1 MPKKYNLT
9 AEEEE
14 LVHALREERKREA
27 RSKGGKVR
35 GEQIKEAWLTAEREP
50 DPRWAQAKELM
61 GAGKNT
67 SEVAKEL
74 GVSRSTAWRW
84 MNTDPALGSGQ
95 KKGGE
100 SLARATASA
109 EARIKGMEAITAELK
124 RRTEPQV
131 LDPQDSY
138 GMIQGELRD
147 DTIIELT
154 SSKIGIIS
162 DVHVPFHDLR
172 MTNGELHGAYL
183 TALEYLRDAGIE
195 TLVINGDFMDCYNIS
210 KHEKLEDRRSFSWE
224 LSVTR
229 RMLESLREYFG
240 DKVRIIYREG
250 NHEERWVK
258 FVAGKVPEVKDL
270 MPSLEDLLNLRQL
283 NIEWVSERGKISAGQ
298 LWIDHGHEWFGS
310 GGVTPARA
318 YRMKAGD
325 NILVG
330 HVHRTSFDMFKR
342 PLDGSFFAGWSMGCL
357 CDMNPLYAP
366 RNSWNH
372 GVVLVELDKT
382 GDFTVNNRI
391 IIGGKVR

>member
-1 MPKKYNLT
+1 MPKKYNLD

-14 LVHALREERKREA
+14 LVRALREERLREA
-27 RSKGGKVR
+27 HSRGGKIR
-35 GEQIKEAWLTAEREP
+35 GQQIKDAWASAEREP
-50 DPRWAQAKELM
+50 DPRWLEAKQMAKE
-61 GAGKNT
+61 GKSNT
-67 SEVAKEL
+67 EVAKHF

-84 MNTDPALGSGQ
+84 MNTEQHLGNGQ
-95 KKGGE
+95 AKGGK
-100 SLARATASA
+100 SLAQATASA
-109 EARIKGMEAITAELK
+109 EARIKGMEAITAELQK
-124 RRTEPQV
+124 RSSPNSYV
-131 LDPQDSY
+131 DAQDS
-138 GMIQGELRD
+138 GMLAGELRD
-147 DTIIELT
+147 DVIVELT
-154 SSKIGIIS
+154 SSKIGVIS

-172 MTNGELHGAYL
+172 MTNGELHGSYM
-183 TALEYLRDAGIE
+183 TALEYLKDAGIE

-210 KHEKLEDRRSFSWE
+210 KHEKVEDRRAFSWE
-224 LSVTR
+224 LDVTR
-229 RMLESLREYFG
+229 KMLRSLRDYFG
-240 DKVRIIYREG
+240 DKVRIVYREG
-250 NHEERWVK
+250 NHEERWIK
-258 FVAGKVPEVKDL
+258 YVAGKVPEARDIIPTL
-270 MPSLEDLLNLRQL
+270 DELLGLRAL
-283 NIEWVSERGKISAGQ
+283 GIEWLPERGKMAAGQ

-318 YRMKAGD
+318 YRMKSGD

-372 GVVLVELDKT
+372 GVVLIELDKG

>member
-1 MPKKYNLT
+1 MPKKYNLD

-14 LVHALREERKREA
+14 LVRALREERLREA
-27 RSKGGKVR
+27 HSRGGKIR
-35 GEQIKEAWLTAEREP
+35 GQQIKDAWASAEREP
-50 DPRWAQAKELM
+50 DPRWLEAKQMAKE
-61 GAGKNT
+61 GKSNT
-67 SEVAKEL
+67 EVAKHF

-84 MNTDPALGSGQ
+84 MNTEQDLGNGQ
-95 KKGGE
+95 AKGGK
-100 SLARATASA
+100 SLAQATASA
-109 EARIKGMEAITAELK
+109 EARIKGMEAITAELQK
-124 RRTEPQV
+124 RSSPNSYV
-131 LDPQDSY
+131 NAQDS
-138 GMIQGELRD
+138 GMLAGELRD
-147 DTIIELT
+147 DVIVELT
-154 SSKIGIIS
+154 SSKIGVIS

-172 MTNGELHGAYL
+172 MTNGELHGSYM
-183 TALEYLRDAGIE
+183 TALEYLKDAGIE

-210 KHEKLEDRRSFSWE
+210 KHEKVEDRRAFSWE
-224 LSVTR
+224 LDVTR
-229 RMLESLREYFG
+229 KMLRSLRDYFG
-240 DKVRIIYREG
+240 DKVRIVYREG
-250 NHEERWVK
+250 NHEERWIK
-258 FVAGKVPEVKDL
+258 YVAGKVPEARDIIPTL
-270 MPSLEDLLNLRQL
+270 DELLGLRAL
-283 NIEWVSERGKISAGQ
+283 GIEWLPERGKMAAGQ

-318 YRMKAGD
+318 YRMKSGD

-372 GVVLVELDKT
+372 GVVLIELDKG